1 MELVY
6 PPIEAIAKGA
16 MKVMGYDVRVTGE
29 KNIPESGP
37 AIIASNHIGY
47 LDFVFTGLAANKR
60 DRRARFLA
68 KREIWNNKIA
78 KVLMNGM
85 HHIPVDRD
93 KDPKKAYAEAISALK
108 RGEIIGMFP
117 ESTISPSFVPRA
129 GKTGSA
135 RLAQSVGAPLIPA
148 AVWGTQRILTKGR
161 PKNLQRGLAIVVH
174 VGEAIQTDPDDDPRA
189 LTDEL
194 MLSIGHL
201 LKQAQDSYPQQPG
214 NDADRWWL
222 PAHLGGTAPTPE
234 EVEDRLRGPGKRVD
248 PNDPVA

>member
-1 MELVY
+1 MEFVY
-6 PPIEAIAKGA
+6 PPIEAIAKAA

-29 KNIPESGP
+29 ENIPASGP
-37 AIIASNHIGY
+37 AILASNHIGY
-47 LDFVFTGLAANKR
+47 LDFVFTGFAANKR
-60 DRRARFLA
+60 KRRARFLA
-68 KREIWNNKIA
+68 KREIWNNKVA
-78 KVLMNGM
+78 KTLMNGM
-85 HHIPVDRD
+85 RHIPVDRD
-93 KDPKKAYAEAISALK
+93 KDPKKAYAEAIAALS

-117 ESTISPSFVPRA
+117 ESTISPSFVPRT

-161 PKNLQRGLAIVVH
+161 PKNLQRGLAIVVN
-174 VGEAIQTDPDDDPRA
+174 VGEPIQTDPEDDPRA

-201 LKQAQDSYPQQPG
+201 LKQAQDSYPQEPA
-214 NDADRWWL
+214 DDSDRWWL

-234 EVEDRLRGPGKRVD
+234 EVEDLLRGPKRKID
-248 PNDPVA
+248 PNDPVP